1 VLLDTTV
8 LVEIFRSPGTSS
20 LFRKIVEEM
29 GDEEAFVSIIQLGE
43 IADWAVR
50 NGIPAKD
57 RVDSVKEIALIV
69 PLSQKICLDAA
80 EIKYRRRE
88 SGYKDF
94 GLLDGIVLA
103 TARSV
108 KQKILTFDTDFEGET
123 DCRVIS

>member
-50 NGIPAKD
+50 NGIPAKE
-57 RVDSVKEIALIV
+57 RVDSVEEIALIV
-69 PLSQKICLDAA
+69 PLSQKICLDVA

-88 SGYKDF
+88 SRYKDF